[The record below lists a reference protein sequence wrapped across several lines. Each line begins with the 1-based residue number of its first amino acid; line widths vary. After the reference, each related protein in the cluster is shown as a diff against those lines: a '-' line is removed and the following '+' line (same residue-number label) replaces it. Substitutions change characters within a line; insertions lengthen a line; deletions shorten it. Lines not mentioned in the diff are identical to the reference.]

1 MSKNKLQELAQ
12 RHYLSLPIYTS
23 TKDGPDHAPR
33 FRATVTYNGH
43 VYHSPGYCRS
53 AKQAETAAAEAA
65 LSQLSLESE
74 HNPQKMKE
82 PVSVQMEASEM
93 PSNLRRESKKEQQGD
108 MKEETLQQ
116 AENVAHISK
125 GGIANVLENS
135 ELKAESSQLT
145 QSLLVPFP
153 SSRIQVVKV
162 RELSKSE
169 NSGKVADR
177 QNTVRNSSIPEIS
190 YNVTNKEQA
199 HRMTVGTMQEKQQTE
214 EVIQQSNG
222 IISTS
227 EFISVPSNLQKESK
241 KEQKGDRDRE
251 EETLQEAGDVSCIS
265 ESGIAN
271 VPLPIKSEL
280 QAETSQPAQT
290 PCLSCPR
297 LNIQVVPFQGSSMS
311 ENSGK
316 ETDKQST
323 GNFSSTP
330 EVSCN
335 ETHREQAHKMATG
348 MIEERQWIKEINQQS
363 KGIMSTPQFISDMT
377 KTQLQEFANKGGF
390 DLPCYSSIR
399 EGPPHALRFKAAVK
413 FNGETYEG
421 PGFFNTLRQAEHA
434 AATVALKSLLE
445 KGSSLD
451 ELSMYKNLLQEKAQ
465 KEGKALPVYN
475 TTKSGPPHMP
485 VFTCT
490 VKFDG
495 MTFEGK
501 HANTKK
507 QAEKSAAAV
516 AWPALENS

>member
-227 EFISVPSNLQKESK
+227 EFIS
-241 KEQKGDRDRE
+241 
-251 EETLQEAGDVSCIS
+251 
-265 ESGIAN
+265 
-271 VPLPIKSEL
+271 
-280 QAETSQPAQT
+280 
-290 PCLSCPR
+290 
-297 LNIQVVPFQGSSMS
+297 
-311 ENSGK
+311 
-316 ETDKQST
+316 
-323 GNFSSTP
+323 
-330 EVSCN
+330 
-335 ETHREQAHKMATG
+335 
-348 MIEERQWIKEINQQS
+348 
-363 KGIMSTPQFISDMT
+363 DMT

-516 AWPALENS
+516 AWPALENCKRSSFSNQQLHDDKVKRLIYEPKGHEQVHVKNHTKKEATQELHVQFSHLGLGRNLSTVSHSPPSEAISMGSKKELLNNTTSVQGNEVKDEVQQPCNMSPPTKHSSGTRIRVLPDCSSSSKPWLAVNITGGTMRNQNNSS